1 MLIFFCCKRVMVVTR
16 VKTHVVNYWAYS
28 ILRNEIKPG
37 KIEREIMRYSC
48 KKVSWLSRGF
58 LQSFSY
64 NNNDFYS
71 FRKQVIFE
79 VTLFFEIDHFYP
91 SVTMSMFTCPNN
103 ILFGWKKEGKMS
115 WIVVYYRRL
124 WLSPQALRERKSL
137 VFLWKKVKLLE

>member
-1 MLIFFCCKRVMVVTR
+1 MVVTR

-64 NNNDFYS
+64 NNNDFSS

-79 VTLFFEIDHFYP
+79 VPFFEIDHFYP

-124 WLSPQALRERKSL
+124 RLWPQALRERKRL
-137 VFLWKKVKLLE
+137 MFLWKKVKLLE